1 MADPINVAVIGK
13 NQREEVRIMLDT
25 FKGAQ
30 LVDMRVFSAFTSN
43 NIMMPTKKGLS
54 LRVEMLSDL
63 IDALSQA
70 RDQAE
75 ILGWIGGGK

>member
-1 MADPINVAVIGK
+1 MADPINVAIIGK

-54 LRVEMLSDL
+54 PVSYTHLTLPTTPYV
-63 IDALSQA
+63 
-70 RDQAE
+70 
-75 ILGWIGGGK
+75 